1 MDKILD
7 VKDLRTAFFMDQ
19 GVVNAVNDVSFHV
32 VPNETL
38 GIVGESGCGKSVT
51 ARSVMGILGSR
62 GRIVNGEILLY
73 PAEDSGEVIDIAKLD
88 FRGEKI
94 RAIRGKDI
102 SMVFQEPMSTLSPV
116 YTVGNQ
122 IIEAILLHQEQ
133 DRDRAREMALD
144 AMRLV
149 GIPRPEQRIDEYPH
163 QLSGGMLQRCM
174 IAMALSCRPRV
185 LIADEPTTAID
196 VTTQAQILELMRDL
210 QAELGMSIVMIT
222 HNLGVIAEMS
232 ERVIVMYMGKI
243 VEAASVRELFKK
255 PLHPYTRALFK
266 SIPVLGDESHV
277 KQRLEAIAGA
287 VPDAYNIPTGCA
299 FHPRC
304 PEFIP
309 GRCDKVVPA
318 ETEPSP
324 GHTVLCHLFGREEA
338 DHG

>member
-1 MDKILD
+1 
-7 VKDLRTAFFMDQ
+7 
-19 GVVNAVNDVSFHV
+19 
-32 VPNETL
+32 
-38 GIVGESGCGKSVT
+38 
-51 ARSVMGILGSR
+51 
-62 GRIVNGEILLY
+62 
-73 PAEDSGEVIDIAKLD
+73 
-88 FRGEKI
+88 
-94 RAIRGKDI
+94 
-102 SMVFQEPMSTLSPV
+102 V

-133 DRDRAREMALD
+133 DRERARELALD

-196 VTTQAQILELMRDL
+196 VTTQAQILQLMRDL

-232 ERVIVMYMGKI
+232 ERVLVMYMGKI
-243 VEAASVRELFKK
+243 VESASVRELFKK

-287 VPDAYNIPTGCA
+287 VPDAYNIPSGCA

-309 GRCDKVVPA
+309 GRCDKVEPV
-318 ETEPSP
+318 ETEPATD
-324 GHTVLCHLFGREEA
+324 HTVLCHLFGGEEA
-338 DHG
+338 EHG